1 MGRCSEA
8 AVRVNA
14 VNESDMLG
22 NKNRAKRKN
31 GLKQAPRKCEKS
43 KKIDGID
50 ASLHSKIVKRI
61 GNPRCRK
68 RRINTRLA
76 YKMHEAGWSYPQI
89 GAYFKVSGCTVRRR
103 LREAG
108 LR

>member
-1 MGRCSEA
+1 MIEGEKQVKKSQVHR
-8 AVRVNA
+8 
-14 VNESDMLG
+14 G
-22 NKNRAKRKN
+22 NGTNPAPNNRR
-31 GLKQAPRKCEKS
+31 KS

-50 ASLHSKIVKRI
+50 AVLHSKIVKRV
-61 GNPRCRK
+61 GHPRCRK

-76 YKMHEAGWSYPQI
+76 YRMHEAGWSYNQV
-89 GAYFKVSGCTVRRR
+89 GEYFKVSGCTVRRR

>member
-1 MGRCSEA
+1 MT
-8 AVRVNA
+8 VNTM
-14 VNESDMLG
+14 VEQES
-22 NKNRAKRKN
+22 RAKKSQVQRKKN
-31 GLKQAPRKCEKS
+31 AQRARKKSEKS

-50 ASLHSKIVKRI
+50 VALHSKIVKRV
-61 GNPRCRK
+61 GHPRNRK
-68 RRINTRLA
+68 RRINVRLA